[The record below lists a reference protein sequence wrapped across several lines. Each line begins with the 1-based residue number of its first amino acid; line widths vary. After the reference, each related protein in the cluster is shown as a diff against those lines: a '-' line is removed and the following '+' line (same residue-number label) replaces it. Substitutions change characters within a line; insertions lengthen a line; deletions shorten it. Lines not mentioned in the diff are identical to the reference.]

1 MFATRGLVAVNSAET
16 TSSMQAAI
24 GELAGYSG
32 RAIIPRKTVHAARAA
47 VMSPADYCTQMMM
60 KLTKSIKKSDK

>member
-1 MFATRGLVAVNSAET
+1 
-16 TSSMQAAI
+16 MQAAI

-47 VMSPADYCTQMMM
+47 AMSPADYCTQMMM